1 MKKLTLPLLTASVLA
16 GGLVYAANQEPQ
28 EPVAEKPVPEGV
40 APSIMQFFG
49 ALPKNMDR
57 ADAPSTKAQIA
68 LGRKLYFEKR
78 LSKDGTL
85 SCNSCHGLDTYGVD
99 NAQFSSGV
107 DGKLGGRNAPTV
119 YMAAAH
125 VTQFWDG
132 RAADVEEQ
140 ALGPIL
146 NPVEMAM
153 DSAEQ
158 VVGILKADAEYPKL
172 FAAAFPEDAEALT
185 WNNLGRAIGAF
196 ERQLVTPSRFDDYLL
211 GDASALTEKELR
223 GFKAFVDTGCF
234 GCHNG
239 PYMGGQIYMKLGLVK
254 EWPSQKDLGRFDVT
268 GVETHKMVFK
278 VPSLR
283 NVAKTGPYFH
293 DGSVDELEE
302 AVRMMSRHQRGIEL
316 TDEEATSIVDFL
328 GALTGELPKEEVAAA
343 KASTQG

>member
-1 MKKLTLPLLTASVLA
+1 MKNLALPLLLILA
-16 GGLVYAANQEPQ
+16 PTTGLVYAKIQEPQ
-28 EPVAEKPVPEGV
+28 EPQTTPAKPAVPEGV
-40 APSIMQFFG
+40 DASLMQFFG
-49 ALPKNMDR
+49 ALPKTMDR
-57 ADAPSTKAQIA
+57 EGVPSTEAQIA
-68 LGRKLYFEKR
+68 LGRKLYFETR

-107 DGKLGGRNAPTV
+107 DGQLGGRNAPSV
-119 YMAAAH
+119 YLAAGH

-158 VVGILKADAEYPKL
+158 VIDILKQDAAYPKL
-172 FAAAFPEDAEALT
+172 FAEAFPEDSEALT
-185 WNNLGRAIGAF
+185 WENVGRAIGAF
-196 ERQLVTPSRFDDYLL
+196 ERQLVTPSRFDDFLQ
-211 GDASALTEKELR
+211 GDAEALTKEEQM
-223 GFKAFVDTGCF
+223 GFKTFLDTGCF

-254 EWPSQKDLGRFDVT
+254 EWPDQKDLGRFDVT
-268 GVETHKMVFK
+268 GVESHKMVFK

-293 DGSVDELEE
+293 DGSVDDLAE
-302 AVRMMSRHQRGIEL
+302 AVRLMSRHQRGIEL
-316 TDEEATSIVDFL
+316 TEEETASIVVFL
-328 GALTGELPKEEVAAA
+328 EALTGELPKDL
-343 KASTQG
+343 